1 MLFEEMSPENVI
13 ADGEMN
19 EYGLY
24 EVKVTRDSA
33 KALSVSVF
41 PRVAKNSLSLS
52 QAVYL
57 LHASLGHMPKS
68 ALIALAKSASEEQ
81 TDSELLSSMVMKW
94 PTALTPEVIRDHFP

>member
-1 MLFEEMSPENVI
+1 MRLKFLEILQKLYLFQFSPE
-13 ADGEMN
+13 
-19 EYGLY
+19 
-24 EVKVTRDSA
+24 
-33 KALSVSVF
+33 
-41 PRVAKNSLSLS
+41 SLPTLS